1 MVPQQA
7 TTAELTRFGFR
18 PLGCWEMLR
27 DKIKARLT
35 DRAEGAG
42 WIYAFATGER
52 VRYFGISKRVI
63 RSRFDEYRNQINDT
77 VALRIKNVLLD
88 DGEVSIFGVCTRDH
102 KIVDL
107 KSQESHLIALFQA
120 DWNVHP

>member
-1 MVPQQA
+1 MPQQP
-7 TTAELTRFGFR
+7 TTAELPRFGFR
-18 PLGCWEMLR
+18 SLGCWEMLR
-27 DKIKARLT
+27 DKIKARLS

-52 VRYFGISKRVI
+52 VRYFGISGRVI

-77 VALRIKNVLLD
+77 VALRIKSVLLD
-88 DGEVSIFGVCTRDH
+88 GGSVSIFGVCTQDH
-102 KIVDL
+102 EIADL
-107 KSQESHLIALFQA
+107 KLQESHLIALFQT

>member
-1 MVPQQA
+1 MPRQP
-7 TTAELTRFGFR
+7 TIAELPQFGFR
-18 PLGCWEMLR
+18 PLGQWEMLR

-52 VRYFGISKRVI
+52 VRYFGISDRVI

-77 VALRIKNVLLD
+77 VALRIQKVLM
-88 DGEVSIFGVCTRDH
+88 DGGTVSIFGVCGRDH
-102 KIVDL
+102 EIPDL
-107 KSQESHLIALFQA
+107 KAQESHLIALFGT

>member
-1 MVPQQA
+1 
-7 TTAELTRFGFR
+7 
-18 PLGCWEMLR
+18 MLR

-42 WIYAFATGER
+42 WIYAFATGDR
-52 VRYFGISKRVI
+52 VRYFGISDRVI

-77 VALRIKNVLLD
+77 VALRIQKVLE
-88 DGEVSIFGVCTRDH
+88 GGGAVSIFGVCGRDQ
-102 KIVDL
+102 KIPDL
-107 KSQESHLIALFQA
+107 KAQESHLIAHFQT

>member
-1 MVPQQA
+1 MPRQP
-7 TTAELTRFGFR
+7 TTAELLHFGFR
-18 PLGCWEMLR
+18 QLGQWEMLH

-35 DRAEGAG
+35 DQAEGAG

-52 VRYFGISKRVI
+52 VRYFGISNRVI

-77 VALRIKNVLLD
+77 IALRIQKVLI
-88 DGEVSIFGVCTRDH
+88 DGDTVSIFGVCSREH
-102 KIVDL
+102 EISDL
-107 KSQESHLIALFQA
+107 KAQESHLITIFGT